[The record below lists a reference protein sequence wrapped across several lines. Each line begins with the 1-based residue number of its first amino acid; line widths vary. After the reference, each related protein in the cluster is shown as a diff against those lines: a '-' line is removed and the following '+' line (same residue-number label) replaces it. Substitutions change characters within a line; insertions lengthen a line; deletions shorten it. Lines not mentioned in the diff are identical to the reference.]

1 MPLILVLSGP
11 NLNML
16 GVRDPA
22 LYGSHTLKDIEAM
35 CADKCRAL
43 GFDLDFRQSNHEGE
57 LVTWIQEAR
66 ESIAGLVINAGAYTH
81 TSLAI
86 HDALELL
93 APVPI
98 IEVHLSDPKQR
109 EEFRHFSYIESL
121 AADRICGQKAQGYVI
136 ALDRLAALLSP
147 KPNLL

>member
-1 MPLILVLSGP
+1 M
-11 NLNML
+11 
-16 GVRDPA
+16 A
-22 LYGSHTLKDIEAM
+22 E
-35 CADKCRAL
+35 KCRAL
-43 GFDLDFRQSNHEGE
+43 GFDLDFRQSNRRRRIGDIN
-57 LVTWIQEAR
+57 TRAAK
-66 ESIAGLVINAGAYTH
+66 SIAGLVINAGAYTH

-136 ALDRLAALLSP
+136 ALDRLAALLSL
-147 KPNLL
+147 KPR